1 MLGEFG
7 FNKTIID
14 RGNKVN
20 IDSPN
25 KVNFSYMWNVKVKCD
40 NYRKGFKNK
49 QGYGRHKLTCRKN
62 DTGSNLAKRNEA
74 YFQNWKC
81 RTHC

>member
-1 MLGEFG
+1 M
-7 FNKTIID
+7 
-14 RGNKVN
+14 N
-20 IDSPN
+20 IDIPN
-25 KVNFSYMWNVKVKCD
+25 IVNFSYVWNVKVKCD

-74 YFQNWKC
+74 YFQN
-81 RTHC
+81 